1 MREEI
6 EKNSMRLS
14 AIVDYGSFIDNDE
27 NMQMLMSPFN
37 QEQYNL
43 EVARH
48 NANYIDIIND
58 MK

>member
-1 MREEI
+1 
-6 EKNSMRLS
+6 MRLS